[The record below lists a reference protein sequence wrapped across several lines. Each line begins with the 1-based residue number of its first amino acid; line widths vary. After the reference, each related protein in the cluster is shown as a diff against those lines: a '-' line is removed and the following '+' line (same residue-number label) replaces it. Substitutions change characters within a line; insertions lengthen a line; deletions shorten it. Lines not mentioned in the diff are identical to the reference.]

1 KELYTKTPLTLDVD
15 EKIAD
20 TLKYPLTIKAQMM
33 NNGQVK
39 IEGKYGKGKFEETI
53 AKLPG
58 MLNTPI
64 GTFMLSANA
73 LVKPEYDKEI
83 IITVNRTMNVVQKYL
98 ALLNVEPTSKT
109 TSVINLLLSE
119 TNVDRGVDFL
129 NKLIEMYNL
138 DTNEDKNKVA
148 KNTAKFIDERL
159 EKINIELGMTE
170 RDLESYKKKEG
181 ITNLTADAKIFMQEN
196 SEYQKKRVEVE
207 TQLRLVKS
215 LQEYMLNKANG
226 LDKLVPAN
234 IGLADKSLLTLS
246 EKYNELI
253 LERGRILRTTSDE
266 NPVIINLTS
275 SIKALHANILTSL
288 SGVYQSLNISKKDL
302 DYQAN
307 LYNTRIEN
315 VPTQEREY
323 TERARQQQIKAELF
337 LMLLQKREEN
347 SLALA
352 VTANSAKIIDEALAT
367 DNPVSPKKPLFYLI
381 ALLLGCAIPVIALY
395 LIEYFSLKI
404 KNRVE
409 LEKLTNIT
417 ILGEVNQS
425 STGETLVVKENHNNH
440 STEAFRGIRTNL
452 KFLVGSEGH
461 KVLMVTSSV
470 PGEGKTFISMNL
482 AISISLVGKKVALVG
497 MDVRKPMLAN
507 YFAVD
512 GKKGATNYISG
523 METDLNSL
531 IQPSGIND
539 NFKIVTSGI
548 IPPNPAELLMSERL
562 DSMIEQL
569 KKQFDYIILDCAP
582 VSLVTDSLILSRVA
596 DATIYVSRANY
607 TYKKT
612 ISWINE
618 LVREKKL
625 PSLSILLNGVEKE
638 KSGYGY
644 GYGYGGH
651 YGGYSG
657 YGEDDDEK
665 TNKKTRNK

>member
-1 KELYTKTPLTLDVD
+1 
-15 EKIAD
+15 
-20 TLKYPLTIKAQMM
+20 
-33 NNGQVK
+33 
-39 IEGKYGKGKFEETI
+39 
-53 AKLPG
+53 
-58 MLNTPI
+58 
-64 GTFMLSANA
+64 
-73 LVKPEYDKEI
+73 
-83 IITVNRTMNVVQKYL
+83 
-98 ALLNVEPTSKT
+98 
-109 TSVINLLLSE
+109 
-119 TNVDRGVDFL
+119 
-129 NKLIEMYNL
+129 
-138 DTNEDKNKVA
+138 
-148 KNTAKFIDERL
+148 
-159 EKINIELGMTE
+159 
-170 RDLESYKKKEG
+170 
-181 ITNLTADAKIFMQEN
+181 
-196 SEYQKKRVEVE
+196 
-207 TQLRLVKS
+207 
-215 LQEYMLNKANG
+215 
-226 LDKLVPAN
+226 
-234 IGLADKSLLTLS
+234 
-246 EKYNELI
+246 
-253 LERGRILRTTSDE
+253 
-266 NPVIINLTS
+266 
-275 SIKALHANILTSL
+275 
-288 SGVYQSLNISKKDL
+288 
-302 DYQAN
+302 
-307 LYNTRIEN
+307 
-315 VPTQEREY
+315 
-323 TERARQQQIKAELF
+323 
-337 LMLLQKREEN
+337 
-347 SLALA
+347 
-352 VTANSAKIIDEALAT
+352 
-367 DNPVSPKKPLFYLI
+367 
-381 ALLLGCAIPVIALY
+381 
-395 LIEYFSLKI
+395 
-404 KNRVE
+404 
-409 LEKLTNIT
+409 
-417 ILGEVNQS
+417 
-425 STGETLVVKENHNNH
+425 
-440 STEAFRGIRTNL
+440 
-452 KFLVGSEGH
+452 
-461 KVLMVTSSV
+461 
-470 PGEGKTFISMNL
+470 ISMNL